1 MVACGPV
8 RIVRTVLLICAA
20 GCASRRSGA
29 PAGAA
34 PAGAPPAPHESL
46 HVTVTYPAATDVIQ
60 AHDSSFLLGTV
71 RGGAGPA
78 GLSVNGTPV
87 PVLPS
92 RGLDRVGP
100 ASRRHDRLL
109 SARRPCGRRLGG

>member
-1 MVACGPV
+1 M
-8 RIVRTVLLICAA
+8 RTGTPPGA
-20 GCASRRSGA
+20 GL
-29 PAGAA
+29 P
-34 PAGAPPAPHESL
+34 GAPPAPHESL

-60 AHDSSFLLGTV
+60 AHDSSFLFGTV

-92 RGLDRVGP
+92 G
-100 ASRRHDRLL
+100 A
-109 SARRPCGRRLGG
+109 